1 MFYYNKNDNVKGLF
15 SDITISTTII
25 LLYNSFNLKLVKQGN
40 KKR

>member
-1 MFYYNKNDNVKGLF
+1 MFYYNKNDMKGLF

-25 LLYNSFNLKLVKQGN
+25 LLYNSFNSKLVKQAN